1 LQPRSGRSECCA
13 SAVMGWLE
21 NAKSMFAD
29 GGGLG
34 CFPKIGRKLSKN
46 SYAYPVDPGTVS
58 CSVSR
63 WGLD

>member
-1 LQPRSGRSECCA
+1 
-13 SAVMGWLE
+13 MGWLQ